1 MSLSD
6 QFKPSSTFV
15 DLDKPEKKEK
25 EEAQLFQLNDF
36 LENASEQNRGF
47 AFDSET
53 ATNFDKDNIN
63 KAKQGVKELMADV
76 VAKAKTKAIEIKD
89 QALKEGKNA
98 GHEEGYQ
105 AGFQKGENKA
115 KEEYGPLL
123 ETLNSLIRDLSEF
136 RQMMYPKVEKEM
148 VEMVVGLTKKILGHE
163 MNLREDNVKQM
174 ILLAANSV
182 VNKENMVIRIH
193 PSDKKHAEEF
203 RPELQSLYGEIK
215 NITFEAQS
223 RIERGGC
230 EIVTNFG
237 TVDAGIDQLEEQI
250 EKILNFTPTV
260 PEVNAASKTLP
271 EKTLGIGA
279 EEVLK
284 PDSDST
290 ENKLEIE
297 ENGDGP
303 IGTTSADELGEAL
316 ESKPPTDEA
325 PKTETGTEKISESA
339 PEDTENKLKSETEE
353 NGEEPSSATSMREA
367 EEALESEAQDSEAP
381 TPEKKPEE
389 IPKKLEDLSNS
400 KEDD

>member
-6 QFKPSSTFV
+6 QFKPSSTFA
-15 DLDKPEKKEK
+15 DLDKPEKKE
-25 EEAQLFQLNDF
+25 EAQLFQLDDF
-36 LENASEQNRGF
+36 LKNASEQNRGF

-98 GHEEGYQ
+98 GHQEGYQ

-123 ETLNSLIRDLSEF
+123 ETLDSLTRDLSEF

-148 VEMVVGLTKKILGHE
+148 VGMVVGLTKKILRHE

-223 RIERGGC
+223 RIKRGGC

-250 EKILNFTPTV
+250 EKILNFAPTV

-271 EKTLGIGA
+271 EKT
-279 EEVLK
+279 
-284 PDSDST
+284 P
-290 ENKLEIE
+290 
-297 ENGDGP
+297 
-303 IGTTSADELGEAL
+303 
-316 ESKPPTDEA
+316 
-325 PKTETGTEKISESA
+325 EK
-339 PEDTENKLKSETEE
+339 ETEE
-353 NGEEPSSATSMREA
+353 ISEPVPEDIDSKLKTEESGETPASTAS
-367 EEALESEAQDSEAP
+367 ESGVSEGHENVTPISEAP
-381 TPEKKPEE
+381 TQEIEPEETPEKSD
-389 IPKKLEDLSNS
+389 DLSDS
-400 KEDD
+400 KEED